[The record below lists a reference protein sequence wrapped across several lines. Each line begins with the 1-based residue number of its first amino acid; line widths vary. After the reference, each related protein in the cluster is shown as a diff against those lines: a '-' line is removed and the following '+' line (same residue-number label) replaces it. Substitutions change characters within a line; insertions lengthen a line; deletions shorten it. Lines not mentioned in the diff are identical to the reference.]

1 MGVLDMAMRWGN
13 SAKDTVSAASK
24 ALADK
29 AKSIPKFMSPTG
41 EAYENAAR
49 SKLGRAAGGVGALVH
64 GANAAGAFNSGD
76 PYALT
81 GHGVMAGLNAFA
93 STRPIALAADALT
106 GGNAA
111 SMISSGLKKADE
123 FMANTFGNERAKTRL
138 AMAKTAVPAS
148 NAPTVPATPVGATM
162 PTTDATPSVFQNT
175 PTQQLPETAV
185 RAYKDA
191 IDNGRLTSNDMA
203 PGTGL
208 IVSSNGKGTFINSNT
223 NGGGKSPVYS
233 AASAPTPTLSTAW
246 RELPQAPRLDFSPVA
261 GDRSGFGTAYKIIG
275 QVPLAAQYGRDAKNA
290 QFQFE
295 QDKHAD
301 AVALKQQALEF
312 EGQMAQAA
320 ADLAG
325 QTRKAALEKA
335 LQEQDDKRMK
345 QFMDDTNIHTITQT
359 DPKTGKVS
367 QIADEAKNN
376 DFRNFIRQ
384 FAGKPGYDDLT
395 SSSAAKRQAR
405 IAEYKQLY
413 DMRDKVNEF
422 AREHGGVTTSGPIGL
437 GRARDYSF
445 ALDVLNPGGVGM
457 WNYLKH
463 GGFIDRADSPQV
475 IDTTI
480 PGPDGKMRT
489 GQSIPIQDLTLNGD
503 GSVNADYVN
512 LLRQISLNNAAR

>member
-13 SAKDTVSAASK
+13 TAKNAAGTVGK

-29 AKSIPKFMSPTG
+29 AKSIPEFMSPTG

-81 GHGVMAGLNAFA
+81 GHGVMAGLNAFMP
-93 STRPIALAADALT
+93 TRPIALAADALT

-123 FMANTFGNERAKTRL
+123 FMANTFDNERAKTRL

-148 NAPTVPATPVGATM
+148 NAPTAPATPVGATM
-162 PTTDATPSVFQNT
+162 PATDATPSVFQNT
-175 PTQQLPETAV
+175 PTQQLPEAAA

-208 IVSSNGKGTFINSNT
+208 IVSSNGRGTFINS

-233 AASAPTPTLSTAW
+233 ATSAPTPTLSAAW

-290 QFQFE
+290 RFQFE

-301 AVALKQQALEF
+301 AVALKQQDLEF
-312 EGQMAQAA
+312 EGQKAQAA

-367 QIADEAKNN
+367 QIADDAKNN

-384 FAGKPGYDDLT
+384 FAGTPGYDDLT

-413 DMRDKVNEF
+413 DIRDKVNEF

-437 GRARDYSF
+437 GKARDYSF
-445 ALDVLNPGGVGM
+445 ARDVLNPGGVGM

-463 GGFIDRADSPQV
+463 GGFIDRANNPQV

-480 PGPDGKMRT
+480 PGLDGKART

-503 GSVNADYVN
+503 GSINADYVN